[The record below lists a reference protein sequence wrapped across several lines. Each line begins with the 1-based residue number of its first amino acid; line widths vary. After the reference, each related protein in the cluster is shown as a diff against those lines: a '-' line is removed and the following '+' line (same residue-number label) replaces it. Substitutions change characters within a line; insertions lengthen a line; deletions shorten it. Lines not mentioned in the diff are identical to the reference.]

1 MVVLWRWRRGY
12 LVPEYR
18 MSEKG
23 VRMLTNFEA
32 MVLHVYP
39 DQGGLPTVCVGH
51 VVKPEDHAW
60 IDDGVTVDEC
70 RAALTRD
77 LRRFEDEISRTVKV
91 KLSGPMIDAL
101 VSLVFNIGEIN
112 WERSSALQLL
122 NAGDYSGA
130 ADAITL
136 WRFVRV
142 KQKDGS
148 WAKKPILLGRREAEA
163 TLFRSGILEVHGAS
177 YSEEP
182 SLDDLLSRATA
193 AEFSRFDLV
202 PDHPPIE
209 NDTEGSGD
217 ALSDDGRIVALPP
230 DEEAEAA

>member
-1 MVVLWRWRRGY
+1 MAILWRWRQGY

-39 DQGGLPTVCVGH
+39 DQGGVPTVCVGH
-51 VVKPEDHAW
+51 VVRPEDHAW
-60 IDDGVTVDEC
+60 IDDGVTLEEC
-70 RAALTRD
+70 RTALARD

-91 KLSGPMIDAL
+91 KLSSPMIDSL
-101 VSLVFNIGEIN
+101 ISLVFNIGEVN
-112 WERSSALQLL
+112 WEKSSALRLL
-122 NAGDYSGA
+122 NEERYTEA

-148 WAKKPILLGRREAEA
+148 WIKKPILLGRREAEA
-163 TLFRSGILEVHGAS
+163 SLFKSGILEVFGAKPGD
-177 YSEEP
+177 EP
-182 SLDDLLSRATA
+182 SLDVLLSRAA
-193 AEFSRFDLV
+193 AVQFGLFELV
-202 PDHPPIE
+202 PEHPPIE
-209 NDTEGSGD
+209 PEGEGD
-217 ALSDDGRIVALPP
+217 ELSNDGRLVALPP
-230 DEEAEAA
+230 EEEAEAA